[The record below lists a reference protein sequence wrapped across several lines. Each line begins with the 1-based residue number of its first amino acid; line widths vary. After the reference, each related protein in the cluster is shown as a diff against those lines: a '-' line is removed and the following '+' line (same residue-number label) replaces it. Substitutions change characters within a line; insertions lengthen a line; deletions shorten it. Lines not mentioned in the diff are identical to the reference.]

1 MHILT
6 MVVLWLCSVAH
17 PRQRMTVDGHAHHL
31 RLEQS
36 SAWFKGLL
44 QDAGVPCSWTTTH
57 VLHADKF
64 KLQGVLQI
72 DERDVQS
79 WNGSLTSWS
88 REGMPLHDYYHNPL
102 DSFIVRA
109 KSVFKLDDARPV
121 YTKRDNRMRESQLSG
136 ADGIFQPSGLDFNV
150 LAALPGFERLVHDA
164 FGRAPSRATLSEV
177 LQRWGVPPDG
187 FDGIAACLL
196 PEPIS
201 ELVLQGRWQD
211 LLWIG
216 RWGWFKSPLCK
227 QGMWEGFRVP
237 PAVQAAKG
245 QHEVLRSEPL
255 DLLEVEGFL
264 QNLRRWSPVVL
275 SQCNSEEERAGE
287 QMHLE
292 AFATWLRQ
300 LLLYF
305 RPYFAKE
312 AADLQAKRRPDLSGH
327 QRYSHSQLLGMVLFA
342 WHLRDSVALTDVM
355 PSALQ
360 AIMPD
365 FFALTSVAKGVQVL
379 KQSKSLLRNAQ
390 LGVDIALMLVRCR
403 QLQASGPSARY
414 GWADS
419 SAVAKSDWLIS
430 KHQAVPESRCPEL
443 WQSWS
448 ELVHSTDVDND
459 NEREGLDAAVASRRK
474 ALTQELMA
482 EVRVHT
488 QPPQALALGLTAIE
502 SKLAALL
509 YSFFLEVGSMKGL
522 RDFLSTFVSF
532 TTDMGTEM
540 GTASFILDDLQK
552 LLPEWLADPLLLPDV
567 DGGGEDENSG
577 AFEGLS
583 LFMPRAIIIP
593 GALHICSNLCKD
605 VSGKLS
611 HWSLFLK
618 QLALFE
624 ALLCNRDRRERFLA
638 TCVSANSEDR
648 RLFKNFSGSLY
659 EKRWGAV
666 ISFLRKLVPLLV
678 AFEKH
683 WNHDKYLHAYHQ
695 RDGAGAEADEG
706 VRFVAADLSAALG
719 SSMFHAYI
727 QMVMSLFNV
736 VEDLSSWFEG
746 CACHQAQLKRQK
758 GKHTRSSRK
767 EIELCGPY
775 AFCPMKGKRAPELA
789 AGCLN
794 EVFSKLVNLGKTS
807 LLKVIQVR
815 KLGAEDEVLVM
826 QDFEAGRSYIQ
837 LGLQVKMNF
846 WSKLPWRL
854 AALSH
859 TDAAVARAAAADMLE
874 TTAGLAGFEGDA
886 SLVHHPT
893 TLHFL
898 GNGSLLRPMIQE
910 FANGEAMHDF
920 LRSEACKLAF
930 MPVVERSIEAKHS
943 LISRRVQKN
952 WRSGRI
958 VSLTLR
964 VPDIKAEIAADAT
977 YLQTLVEAFAET
989 RDPMRAARQLGI
1001 QEHPDLVSAVF
1012 DRWHHAR
1019 VTGIVNRIVYR
1030 CDLQSKFESH
1040 AAVRAG
1046 HDRESGKRARL
1057 AQKEM
1062 QRIVQ
1067 ASPAPPAGPRTEEER
1082 YTSMLRLA
1090 IEDHFTQLTS
1100 ARSQPCVYSLDVSSD
1115 PTGSAPALTALDAAF
1130 EGQEVVG
1137 VARARATDS
1146 RLISDVED
1154 AAQEPK
1160 LYFEG
1165 AEIVHFQVVHASPSN
1180 MHTVPMPRAAGTRLT
1195 KGQYAVSIHSLVED
1209 GDGFRHIALEPVT
1222 QGQTSV
1228 AILSGLAAGRLD
1240 VLQETFTQFSL
1251 GPLSYNIK
1259 GFKAQGCSCSAEVS
1273 QLVRCCAFPAGD
1285 GRCEVPL
1292 ENGRVPRQWE
1302 ELEAAGFIECV
1313 SENEDNMKDYVF
1325 TEAGAAGIQAVVTLV
1340 EPKLVCQPR
1349 SDLALT
1355 DLSVYELIKK
1365 LEDSGWTWSCLPTK
1379 TQQKKE
1385 LCYSADSDK
1394 TWYFGSGLPSPLYL
1408 QCLLRAEELR
1418 NLGVVS
1424 IPHYSSTP
1432 STTYKRLLQGEAV
1445 VTGPV
1450 RPPARLALLD
1460 DVDEGRGSLEPLELQ
1475 PPSDFVFD
1483 DETSPDGP
1491 RIHTMEEIEEAL
1503 GWFSSPEDS
1512 GEEHGRTPRPPLDVE
1527 SQPPA
1532 AGSGDVSLAHPAEP
1546 AGPAPARAETA
1557 EASAR
1562 VVRVLQPG
1570 SISRWGPFRISRLA
1584 PKPPFRKF
1592 GALEAVCPFHMRNEK
1607 SECKKYIGHKTDNP
1621 EDQDLDYKAL
1631 LHWCN
1636 QASAFNRQKHHVGSR
1651 LLSHE
1656 SARGLS
1662 MDVLIAHR
1670 INDPP
1675 TEPPTPDSVLD
1686 APAPKGRAASK
1697 AKAKASVEPHPA
1709 PDVVVHRRARKKQK
1723 QVQDA
1728 CALPS
1733 EPAASTASVEAV
1745 EAAPAAAG
1753 SSSASSSNSGSGRA
1767 ASQASGSDSDSDSS
1781 NSSSSSGS
1789 SSSSS

>member
-1 MHILT
+1 MHIFT

-31 RLEQS
+31 RLERN
-36 SAWFKGLL
+36 SAWFNGLL
-44 QDAGVPCSWTTTH
+44 QDSGVLCSWTTTH
-57 VLHADKF
+57 VLHVDKF

-72 DERDVQS
+72 DEKDVQS

-88 REGMPLHDYYHNPL
+88 REGMLLHDYYHNPL

-109 KSVFKLDDARPV
+109 QTVFKLDDARPV

-150 LAALPGFERLVHDA
+150 LSSCLGCERHVHDA
-164 FGRAPSRATLSEV
+164 FGRAPRRATLSEV
-177 LQRWGVPPDG
+177 VQCWGVQPDG

-211 LLWIG
+211 LLWMG
-216 RWGWFKSPLCK
+216 RWGWFKSPLC
-227 QGMWEGFRVP
+227 QRGMWEGFVVP
-237 PAVQAAKG
+237 PAVQSATG

-255 DLLEVEGFL
+255 NLLEVEGFL
-264 QNLRRWSPVVL
+264 NSLRRWSPIVL
-275 SQCNSEEERAGE
+275 SHCNSAEEQAGE
-287 QMHLE
+287 QLQLE

-305 RPYFAKE
+305 RPYFATE
-312 AADLQAKRRPDLSGH
+312 LSDLQAKQRPDLCSH

-342 WHLRDSVALTDVM
+342 WHLRDSAALTDVM

-390 LGVDIALMLVRCR
+390 LGVDIALMLVRRR

-430 KHQAVPESRCPEL
+430 KHQTVPESRCPDL
-443 WQSWS
+443 WQSWAD
-448 ELVHSTDVDND
+448 LVHSTTADND
-459 NEREGLDAAVASRRK
+459 NEQEALDAAVASRRK

-482 EVRVHT
+482 GVRVHT
-488 QPPQALALGLTAIE
+488 QPPQALALGLTALE

-522 RDFLSTFVSF
+522 KMFLSTFVSF

-552 LLPEWLADPLLLPDV
+552 LLPEWLAEPLLNPDV
-567 DGGGEDENSG
+567 DEGGEDENSG

-611 HWSLFLK
+611 RWDLFLK
-618 QLALFE
+618 ELALFE

-638 TCVSANSEDR
+638 TCVPADSDDR
-648 RLFKNFSGSLY
+648 RLFKDFSGSLY

-683 WNHDKYLHAYHQ
+683 WNHDKYLHAYQQ
-695 RDGAGAEADEG
+695 RDGANADEG

-746 CACHQAQLKRQK
+746 CACHQAQLKRHR
-758 GKHTRSSRK
+758 GKHMRSSRK

-794 EVFSKLVNLGKTS
+794 DVFSKLVNLGKTS
-807 LLKVIQVR
+807 LLKVIQDR
-815 KLGAEDEVLVM
+815 KLEGQDEALVM
-826 QDFEAGRSYIQ
+826 QDFEAGRSYLQ

-846 WSKLPWRL
+846 WCKLPWRL
-854 AALSH
+854 AVLSH

-886 SLVHHPT
+886 SLVHHPM

-898 GNGSLLRPMIQE
+898 GSGSLLRPMIQE
-910 FANGEAMHDF
+910 FASGETMHEF

-964 VPDIKAEIAADAT
+964 VPDIKAEMAADAT
-977 YLQTLVEAFAET
+977 YLQTLVEAFAQT
-989 RDPMRAARQLGI
+989 RDPMQAARQLGI
-1001 QEHPDLVSAVF
+1001 QEHPDLVNAVF

-1040 AAVRAG
+1040 AAARAG
-1046 HDRESGKRARL
+1046 HDRETGKRARL
-1057 AQKEM
+1057 AQREM

-1067 ASPAPPAGPRTEEER
+1067 APQAPPAKPRTPEER

-1090 IEDHFTQLTS
+1090 IEDHFTHVAS
-1100 ARSQPCVYSLDVSSD
+1100 ACSQPCVYSLDLSSD
-1115 PTGSAPALTALDAAF
+1115 PTGGAPALAALDAAF
-1130 EGQEVVG
+1130 EGQGVAG
-1137 VARARATDS
+1137 VARATDGP
-1146 RLISDVED
+1146 RLMSDVED
-1154 AAQEPK
+1154 VAEEPK
-1160 LYFEG
+1160 LYFQD
-1165 AEIVHFQVVHASPSN
+1165 AEIVHFQVVHASPGN

-1209 GDGFRHIALEPVT
+1209 GDGFRHIALEPVR

-1228 AILSGLAAGRLD
+1228 AILSGLAAGKLD
-1240 VLQETFTQFSL
+1240 VLQETFTQFSM

-1273 QLVRCCAFPAGD
+1273 QLVRCSAFPASD
-1285 GRCEVPL
+1285 GRCKVPF
-1292 ENGRVPRQWE
+1292 EDGRVPRQWE
-1302 ELEAAGFIECV
+1302 ELEAAGFIESV
-1313 SENEDNMKDYVF
+1313 SEDEDNMKAYVF

-1349 SDLALT
+1349 SDIALC
-1355 DLSVYELIKK
+1355 DLSVYELMKK
-1365 LEDSGWTWSCLPTK
+1365 LEDSGWSWSCLPSK

-1385 LCYSADSDK
+1385 LCYSADRDK
-1394 TWYFGSGLPSPLYL
+1394 TYFFGNGLPSPLYL
-1408 QCLLRAEELR
+1408 QCLLRAEELHD
-1418 NLGVVS
+1418 LGVLS
-1424 IPHYSSTP
+1424 IPHYSPTP
-1432 STTYKRLLQGEAV
+1432 STTYRRLLQGEAI
-1445 VTGPV
+1445 VTAPLRPPV
-1450 RPPARLALLD
+1450 RRALLQ
-1460 DVDEGRGSLEPLELQ
+1460 DVDEAGDSLEPLELQ
-1475 PPSDFVFD
+1475 PPSDLVLGD
-1483 DETSPDGP
+1483 GQNADTSPDVP
-1491 RIHTMEEIEEAL
+1491 RNATMEEIEEAL
-1503 GWFSSPEDS
+1503 GWFDSSEESVED
-1512 GEEHGRTPRPPLDVE
+1512 HRRTPTPPPAVE
-1527 SQPPA
+1527 SVPA
-1532 AGSGDVSLAHPAEP
+1532 VAGSDDVALAHEAEP
-1546 AGPAPARAETA
+1546 ADPASAHAETS
-1557 EASAR
+1557 EASEGLR
-1562 VVRVLQPG
+1562 VVQPG
-1570 SISRWGPFRISRLA
+1570 SVSRWGCFRISRLV
-1584 PKPPFRKF
+1584 PKPPFRKY

-1621 EDQDLDYKAL
+1621 EDHDLDYKAL

-1636 QASAFNRQKHHVGSR
+1636 QACAFNRQKHHVGSH

-1670 INDPP
+1670 INNPP
-1675 TEPPTPDSVLD
+1675 SEPPIPDSVLD
-1686 APAPKGRAASK
+1686 APAPK
-1697 AKAKASVEPHPA
+1697 AKATPRGKVKASMEPP
-1709 PDVVVHRRARKKQK
+1709 PVPEVVVRRARKKQK
-1723 QVQDA
+1723 PVQA
-1728 CALPS
+1728 ASALPS
-1733 EPAASTASVEAV
+1733 EPAASTASVSV
-1745 EAAPAAAG
+1745 EAAPATAG
-1753 SSSASSSNSGSGRA
+1753 SSSTSSSYSGSGSA
-1767 ASQASGSDSDSDSS
+1767 ASQASGSESD
-1781 NSSSSSGS
+1781 S
-1789 SSSSS
+1789 SSSSSSSSS